1 MTPIRTLPAL
11 LLLFLASLL
20 APAAS
25 AAITQDDL
33 LPVDEAFVLTATAP
47 ARDRIEI
54 RWKITDGYYLY
65 RHRTGVEADAGF
77 AAQPLQLPK
86 GKAYRDEFFGDVE
99 TYRGELVATLP
110 GRPASGTDSVSLKF

>member
-33 LPVDEAFVLTATAP
+33 LPVDEAFVLTATATGP
-47 ARDRIEI
+47 QASDRCG
-54 RWKITDGYYLY
+54 DLSVSN
-65 RHRTGVEADAGF
+65 TGLKTESGS
-77 AAQPLQLPK
+77 
-86 GKAYRDEFFGDVE
+86 
-99 TYRGELVATLP
+99 ATL
-110 GRPASGTDSVSLKF
+110 AECW